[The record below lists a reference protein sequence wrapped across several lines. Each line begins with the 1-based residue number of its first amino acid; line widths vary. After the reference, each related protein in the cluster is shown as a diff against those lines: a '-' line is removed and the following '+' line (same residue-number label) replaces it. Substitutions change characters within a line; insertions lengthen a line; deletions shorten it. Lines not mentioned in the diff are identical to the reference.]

1 MIAVI
6 RSELYRLATTRS
18 SALSLSAFSIFGAS
32 LSVFGADF
40 WALLAGVG
48 AFGFGVTGVSQHY
61 QHRTAVLL
69 CLARPQR
76 VSVLAG
82 QLITTFVLSLGLT
95 AVSGLIVPILWNWK
109 WYLVTLMVAPL
120 MAVFGAA
127 AAAIVRRATFL
138 FVGCTAWIVFV
149 EAMYGKLR
157 EPLPFSTYLD
167 AASGDMNKL
176 LLLLGWT
183 LAAIAGAAFA
193 VRRDLSGD

>member
-6 RSELYRLATTRS
+6 RSDLYRLATTRS
-18 SALSLSAFSIFGAS
+18 SALSLSAVSVCGVM
-32 LSVFGADF
+32 LSVVGADF

-48 AFGFGVTGVSQHY
+48 AFGFGATGVSQHY
-61 QHRTAVLL
+61 QHRTALL
-69 CLARPQR
+69 LFLARPQR

-82 QLITTFVLSLGLT
+82 QLVTALVVSLGFT

-127 AAAIVRRATFL
+127 MATIARRGTFL

-149 EAMYGKLR
+149 EAMYGKLQ
-157 EPLPFSTYLD
+157 EPLPFSAYVD
-167 AASGDMNKL
+167 AASGNMNKL
-176 LLLLGWT
+176 LLLLGWA
-183 LAAIAGAAFA
+183 LAAIAGAVVA
-193 VRRDLSGD
+193 VRRDLNGD